1 MECCMNDLFIQGLTI
16 DWNRVR
22 PYNYVRQIPAI
33 SGIDTFTFHKPIT
46 FFVGENGSGK
56 STLLEAIAVAYGFNA
71 EGGTKNYSFS
81 TYNSHSEL
89 CEAMTISKGYRRP
102 KFGYF
107 LRAESFYNV
116 ATKEIDYSDD
126 DHPSKGYHQKSHG
139 ESFLAIAQ
147 DYMGADGVYIF
158 DEPEAA
164 LSPQRQLTLLINIYR
179 CAQEGAQFIIVS
191 HSPILLGMPDAE
203 IFSFDNGTIHPCQY
217 EDTDSYVITKTFV
230 NNRQHYLNQLLNEDT
245 KCRKRTF
252 HKTDSTLKE
261 LWQQVAE
268 KKSCEAK
275 QKELTAQRDTLADRL
290 KMLEKSKLAE
300 QADVDRLEGHSLAA
314 FFYQVIGKMDEKLD
328 KEQIGRAHV

>member
-1 MECCMNDLFIQGLTI
+1 MNDLFIQGLTI

-179 CAQEGAQFIIVS
+179 CAQEGRNS
-191 HSPILLGMPDAE
+191 LSYH
-203 IFSFDNGTIHPCQY
+203 IHPFSSECLMLRFLAS
-217 EDTDSYVITKTFV
+217 TMARFILVSMKI
-230 NNRQHYLNQLLNEDT
+230 
-245 KCRKRTF
+245 RTA
-252 HKTDSTLKE
+252 TLSPKH
-261 LWQQVAE
+261 L
-268 KKSCEAK
+268 
-275 QKELTAQRDTLADRL
+275 
-290 KMLEKSKLAE
+290 
-300 QADVDRLEGHSLAA
+300 
-314 FFYQVIGKMDEKLD
+314 
-328 KEQIGRAHV
+328 

>member
-1 MECCMNDLFIQGLTI
+1 MNDLFIQGLTI

-33 SGIDTFTFHKPIT
+33 SGIATFT

-56 STLLEAIAVAYGFNA
+56 STHLEAIAVAYGFNA

-158 DEPEAA
+158 DEPEAGID
-164 LSPQRQLTLLINIYR
+164 LWSFNSLIKVFEKMRDEINGSILIISHQERILNI
-179 CAQEGAQFIIVS
+179 ADKIIVIANGS
-191 HSPILLGMPDAE
+191 VDSIGSKEEIMPRLMNQP
-203 IFSFDNGTIHPCQY
+203 STCKTL
-217 EDTDSYVITKTFV
+217 TDK
-230 NNRQHYLNQLLNEDT
+230 
-245 KCRKRTF
+245 
-252 HKTDSTLKE
+252 
-261 LWQQVAE
+261 A
-268 KKSCEAK
+268 
-275 QKELTAQRDTLADRL
+275 
-290 KMLEKSKLAE
+290 
-300 QADVDRLEGHSLAA
+300 
-314 FFYQVIGKMDEKLD
+314 
-328 KEQIGRAHV
+328 